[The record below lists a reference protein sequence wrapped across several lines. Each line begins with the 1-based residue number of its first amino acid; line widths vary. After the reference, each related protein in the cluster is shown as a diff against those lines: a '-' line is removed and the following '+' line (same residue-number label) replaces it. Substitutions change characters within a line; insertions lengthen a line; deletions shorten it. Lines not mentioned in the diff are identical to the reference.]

1 MYIIFLK
8 DYIKI
13 HILNIKSGLLLYNLT
28 VVISIVFRFQIELAE
43 EFKFDHDLSLD
54 IVYDDITK
62 PEVILE
68 LGDPKKGI
76 C

>member
-1 MYIIFLK
+1 
-8 DYIKI
+8 
-13 HILNIKSGLLLYNLT
+13 LYNLT
-28 VVISIVFRFQIELAE
+28 VVISIVFCFQIELAE

-54 IVYDDITK
+54 IIYDDITK